1 MADADFNFEMQKNKL
16 YQMISDAMNK
26 IPDINTIDATI
37 KEKGVDFVVDAVYEG
52 VINALQPYLPMF
64 KALPEIAKRKVLTII
79 NEWLQMHSVAYIIYN
94 NRKDLI
100 NYGYTNPELWL
111 IIAKL
116 IQKLRKFF
124 GLGNIK

>member
-1 MADADFNFEMQKNKL
+1 
-16 YQMISDAMNK
+16 
-26 IPDINTIDATI
+26 
-37 KEKGVDFVVDAVYEG
+37 
-52 VINALQPYLPMF
+52 MF

-100 NYGYTNPELWL
+100 NYGYANPELWL